1 MDDNINNFIFYLYYK
16 FVPVQNIYTMTNG
29 MNVNETKNDMRHMRK
44 QTTQRWRFYRNLTVF
59 ISTFVLDNDDDGDV
73 SVLNV

>member
-1 MDDNINNFIFYLYYK
+1 
-16 FVPVQNIYTMTNG
+16 